1 MVKRTLPLTAF
12 VDLMGGS
19 NIINTELMEQ
29 LALVM
34 PADEWPRVP
43 DAGCS
48 GSAAQ
53 R

>member
-1 MVKRTLPLTAF
+1 MVKRALPLTAF
-12 VDLMGGS
+12 VDLMDGS
-19 NIINTELMEQ
+19 DTCIINTELMEQ

-48 GSAAQ
+48 GSAA
-53 R
+53 